1 MLSNLDMGKLESER
15 LKHFPNVN
23 SLLKISLGLI
33 LFTLLSSALVYAET
47 VSVDVEGNS
56 FDIDY
61 TTTGMSVSGIDAD
74 LDSVSLILIVDVTDS
89 PGILNITFDR
99 SFFDS
104 TFEGVDEDFFVL
116 ADGDESTFTETET
129 TAQSRTLSINLP
141 SGTEDV
147 EIIGSIFGDSAP
159 VVETPEE
166 EEPPVVE
173 TPEEEEPPVVET
185 PEEEE
190 PPVVETP
197 EEEEPPV
204 VETPPVDETPKT
216 QCGPGTVLKDGA
228 CVLDER
234 CGPGTVLKDG
244 TCVLDERCGP
254 GTVLKDG
261 TCVLESTLQSSSVTI
276 PKGIGSELV
285 IGTITAFGVAAAIG
299 IILALISRADTR
311 KN

>member
-33 LFTLLSSALVYAET
+33 LFTLLSLALVYAET

-74 LDSVSLILIVDVTDS
+74 LDFVSLILTVDVTDS
-89 PGILNITFDR
+89 PGILDITFDR
-99 SFFDS
+99 SFFDALY
-104 TFEGVDEDFFVL
+104 EEDGDIVDDIFIIL

-141 SGTEDV
+141 SGTQEV
-147 EIIGSIFGDSAP
+147 EIIGYIFNNPAFEP
-159 VVETPEE
+159 EVTEPETTEPEVIE
-166 EEPPVVE
+166 E
-173 TPEEEEPPVVET
+173 TQ
-185 PEEEE
+185 
-190 PPVVETP
+190 
-197 EEEEPPV
+197 
-204 VETPPVDETPKT
+204 KT

-234 CGPGTVLKDG
+234 CGPGTVLEDG
-244 TCVLDERCGP
+244 V
-254 GTVLKDG
+254 
-261 TCVLESTLQSSSVTI
+261 CVLESTPQSSSVTI
-276 PKGIGSELV
+276 PKGMGSELV

>member
-74 LDSVSLILIVDVTDS
+74 LDSVSLILIVDVTGS

-159 VVETPEE
+159 VV
-166 EEPPVVE
+166 PVVE

-261 TCVLESTLQSSSVTI
+261 TCVLESTPQSSSVTI

>member
-1 MLSNLDMGKLESER
+1 MDNLQSESQ
-15 LKHFPNVN
+15 KHLPNVN

-47 VSVDVEGNS
+47 ISVDIEGNS
-56 FDIDY
+56 FDVDY
-61 TTTGMSVSGIDAD
+61 TTTGMSVTGIEAD
-74 LDSVSLILIVDVTDS
+74 LDFVSLILTVDVTDS
-89 PGILNITFDR
+89 PGILDITFDR

-104 TFEGVDEDFFVL
+104 VYDGLDDDFIIL
-116 ADGDESTFTETET
+116 ADGDEPNFTETDT
-129 TAQSRTLSINLP
+129 TTQSRTLSINLP
-141 SGTEDV
+141 SGTEEI
-147 EIIGSIFGDSAP
+147 EIIGSVFGDSA
-159 VVETPEE
+159 
-166 EEPPVVE
+166 
-173 TPEEEEPPVVET
+173 PVVET

-244 TCVLDERCGP
+244 ACVLDERCGP

-261 TCVLESTLQSSSVTI
+261 TCVLESTPQSSSVTI
-276 PKGIGSELV
+276 PKGLGSELV

-311 KN
+311 KH

>member
-47 VSVDVEGNS
+47 ISVDVEGNS

-74 LDSVSLILIVDVTDS
+74 LDFVSLILTVDVTDS
-89 PGILNITFDR
+89 PGILDITFDR
-99 SFFDS
+99 SFFDALY
-104 TFEGVDEDFFVL
+104 EEDGDIVDDIFIIL

-197 EEEEPPV
+197 
-204 VETPPVDETPKT
+204 PVDETPKT
-216 QCGPGTVLKDGA
+216 Q
-228 CVLDER
+228 

-261 TCVLESTLQSSSVTI
+261 TCVLESTPQSSSVTI
-276 PKGIGSELV
+276 PKGMGSELV